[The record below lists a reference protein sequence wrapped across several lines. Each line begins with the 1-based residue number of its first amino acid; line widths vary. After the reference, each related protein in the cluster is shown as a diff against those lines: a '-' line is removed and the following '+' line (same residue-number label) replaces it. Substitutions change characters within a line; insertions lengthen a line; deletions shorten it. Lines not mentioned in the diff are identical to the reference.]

1 MRTLQL
7 AGRDE
12 YALGQLFGEMV
23 DIMMVLANR
32 TVVAERGRARA
43 PRYHSFPRLHPQHQ
57 TLLRQALGLR
67 SLEVVL
73 WMRRNNLLRLNWG
86 DCIPGS
92 KIPHRRHCS
101 CTAKSI
107 LREIF
112 PIWPVGMDVRIS
124 ESRWSGSRVIL
135 NSARNPRTKIPRR
148 NSHNAHY
155 PTRGI
160 LLHVL
165 CSSRR
170 PSEAFHHT

>member
-7 AGRDE
+7 AGRDK

-32 TVVAERGRARA
+32 MVVAERGRARA
-43 PRYHSFPRLHPQHQ
+43 PPYHSFPRLHPQHQ
-57 TLLRQALGLR
+57 TLLRQELGLR
-67 SLEVVL
+67 SLDVAL

-92 KIPHRRHCS
+92 KDPHRRHCS

-107 LREIF
+107 LGEMF
-112 PIWPVGMDVRIS
+112 LIWPVSMNVWIS
-124 ESRWSGSRVIL
+124 ASRWRGSRVIL
-135 NSARNPRTKIPRR
+135 NSARKPGSEIPRR

-155 PTRGI
+155 PTCSV

-165 CSSRR
+165 CSS
-170 PSEAFHHT
+170 